1 MTSSADQPEERWDNG
16 LPAAAFV
23 PLADVDAE
31 IGPDLLRVLERA
43 RIAAYL
49 VPAGSAPVDG
59 VIRQRLYV
67 AASDRT
73 DARTIVASAMR
84 SIRPAGTT
92 GAPAPLT
99 DPLDEIDTE
108 AQFAA
113 LIADWHVDTLA
124 AVRSAERDLT
134 REDAEWRAR
143 LEPPADALWL
153 DDEHYTP
160 PPPPPLPRLAL
171 PTVWALVLLVLSL
184 GVLVFGGRLGL
195 SGDLTFLLGVAGIL
209 LSAGMLIMRLRERPE
224 DDDGAV
230 V

>member
-59 VIRQRLYV
+59 VVRQRLYV
-67 AASDRT
+67 AASDRA

-84 SIRPAGTT
+84 SIRPAGTA

-113 LIADWHVDTLA
+113 LIADWHVDTVA

-195 SGDLTFLLGVAGIL
+195 SGDLSFLLGVAGIL

>member
-1 MTSSADQPEERWDNG
+1 MTSDVDRPGERRDNG
-16 LPAAAFV
+16 LPASAFV

-43 RIAAYL
+43 RIPAYL
-49 VPAGSAPVDG
+49 VPGAFAAADG
-59 VIRQRLYV
+59 VVRERLYV
-67 AASDRT
+67 AASERT

-84 SIRPAGTT
+84 SIRPAETG

-108 AQFAA
+108 AQFAE
-113 LIADWHVDTLA
+113 LIADWHVDTVS

-143 LEPPADALWL
+143 LEPPADAVWL

-160 PPPPPLPRLAL
+160 PAPPPLPRLAV

-184 GVLVFGGRLGL
+184 AVLVFGGRLGL
-195 SGDLTFLLGVAGIL
+195 SGDLSFLLGVAGIL
-209 LSAGMLIMRLRERPE
+209 VSAGMLIMRLRERPD

>member
-1 MTSSADQPEERWDNG
+1 MTASGDADQRRDNG
-16 LPAAAFV
+16 LSASAFV

-49 VPAGSAPVDG
+49 DAAASAPLDG
-59 VIRQRLYV
+59 VLRRRLYV
-67 AASDRT
+67 AASERS

-84 SIRPAGTT
+84 SIRPAGTA
-92 GAPAPLT
+92 GGPAPLA
-99 DPLDEIDTE
+99 DPLDEIDTDE
-108 AQFAA
+108 QFAA
-113 LIADWHVDTLA
+113 LIADWHVDTVA

-143 LEPPADALWL
+143 LEPPADAVWL

-160 PPPPPLPRLAL
+160 PAPPPLPRLAL

-184 GVLVFGGRLGL
+184 AVLVFGGRLGL

-209 LSAGMLIMRLRERPE
+209 ISAGMLIMRLRERPE